1 MSKQMSNGAKRR
13 LVFYSI
19 GFVFVFLLSLLFPYS
34 GDDWAWG
41 SQIGLDRLAAHF
53 EAYNGRYVGNL
64 IVLALTRSNVLKALC
79 MSLFIVGI
87 IYMIEKISG
96 NRTAPLIAC
105 VALLLMP
112 TDMLRQSIV
121 WTSGFSNYATSIA
134 LTLVFICYTARIYGK
149 DTPKFAPAAAIPLFV
164 LAFCGA
170 LIMEPMTIYNI
181 LLGIYIIIY
190 CVVRF
195 KKCYFAH
202 FGFLAGAIAG
212 AGMMFSNSSYHAIA
226 EGTDGYRT
234 VSTSVG
240 GLISRAVENVL
251 SITKDFFL
259 ASVVLNIFVVVVCVL
274 LWLTFKDKIKNKAQL
289 VFGYI
294 SLAVIIGFCV
304 WSLASL
310 IGAISYPKIFRMLN
324 AALSVMYYLAI
335 GIFVIV
341 VPCKGIAKSK
351 LLFWYVSVPA
361 TLAPLLIV
369 TPIGSRCEFTAY
381 VLMICLVADMYSLT
395 KAASVSKIQI
405 PVRRV
410 LVSVTAFAM
419 LFFFGVFGTV
429 TFYNQR
435 RVNKAREDLKT
446 GEETI
451 TVENLPFGQ
460 YVWTPNP
467 IKDTVWET
475 RFKLFY
481 GLGDETVRIKNVKNG
496 MWSNK

>member
-1 MSKQMSNGAKRR
+1 MSNSAKRR
-13 LVFYSI
+13 VTVYSV

-64 IVLALTRSNVLKALC
+64 IVLAMTRSNVLKALC
-79 MSLFIVGI
+79 MSLFII
-87 IYMIEKISG
+87 AMLYMIEKIVG
-96 NRTAPLIAC
+96 NRTAPLIASA
-105 VALLLMP
+105 ALLLMP

-134 LTLVFICYTARIYGK
+134 LTLVFVCYTARIYGK
-149 DTPKFAPAAAIPLFV
+149 TAPKFAPAAAIPLFA

-170 LIMEPMTIYNI
+170 LIMEPITIYNI

-190 CVVRF
+190 CLVRF

-226 EGTDGYRT
+226 EGADGYRT
-234 VSTSVG
+234 VSTSIG
-240 GLISRAVENVL
+240 FNRRAHFKSLENVL
-251 SITKDFFL
+251 SITKDLFL
-259 ASVVLNIFVVVVCVL
+259 ASAVLNIFVLIACVL
-274 LWLTFKDKIKNKAQL
+274 LWITFKDKINSKARL

-294 SLAVIIGFCV
+294 SMAVIIGFCV

-310 IGAISYPKIFRMLN
+310 IGAVNYPKIFKMLN
-324 AALSVMYYLAI
+324 AALSVVYYLAI
-335 GIFVIV
+335 GIFILA
-341 VPCKGIAKSK
+341 VPCKGTAKSR

-369 TPIGSRCEFTAY
+369 TPIGSRCEFAAY
-381 VLMICLVADMYSLT
+381 VLMICLAADMYSLT
-395 KAASVSKIQI
+395 KAATVKKVQL

-410 LVSVTAFAM
+410 LVSVTAFSM
-419 LFFFGVFGTV
+419 LFLFGVFGTV

-435 RVNKAREDLKT
+435 RVSRAREELKT
-446 GEETI
+446 GAETI
-451 TVENLPFGQ
+451 TVENLPFAQ

>member
-1 MSKQMSNGAKRR
+1 MSKQMSNSAKRR
-13 LVFYSI
+13 VTVYSV

-41 SQIGLDRLAAHF
+41 SQIGLDCLAAHF

-64 IVLALTRSNVLKALC
+64 IVLAMTRSNVLKALC
-79 MSLFIVGI
+79 MSLFII
-87 IYMIEKISG
+87 AMLYMIEKIVG
-96 NRTAPLIAC
+96 NRTAPLIASA
-105 VALLLMP
+105 ALLLMP

-134 LTLVFICYTARIYGK
+134 LTLVFVCYTARIYGK
-149 DTPKFAPAAAIPLFV
+149 TAPKFAPAAAIPLFA

-170 LIMEPMTIYNI
+170 LIMEPITIYNI

-190 CVVRF
+190 CLVRF

-226 EGTDGYRT
+226 EGADGYRT
-234 VSTSVG
+234 VSTSIG
-240 GLISRAVENVL
+240 GLISRAFENVL
-251 SITKDFFL
+251 SITKDLFL
-259 ASVVLNIFVVVVCVL
+259 ASAVLNIFVLIACVL
-274 LWLTFKDKIKNKAQL
+274 LWITFKDKINGKARL

-294 SLAVIIGFCV
+294 SMAVIIGFCV

-310 IGAISYPKIFRMLN
+310 IGAVNYPKIFKMLN
-324 AALSVMYYLAI
+324 AALSVVYYLAI
-335 GIFVIV
+335 GIFILA
-341 VPCKGIAKSK
+341 VPCKGTAKSR

-369 TPIGSRCEFTAY
+369 TPIGSRCEFAAY
-381 VLMICLVADMYSLT
+381 VLMICLAADMYSLT
-395 KAASVSKIQI
+395 KAATVKKVQL

-410 LVSVTAFAM
+410 LVSVTAFSM
-419 LFFFGVFGTV
+419 LFLFGVFGTV

-435 RVNKAREDLKT
+435 RVSRAREELKT
-446 GEETI
+446 GAETI
-451 TVENLPFGQ
+451 TVENLPFAQ